1 MREKVLTVPEL
12 VLIAGTRVALGVGVG
27 LLIAGNLD
35 RSARKA
41 AGLALLAFGAW
52 TSIPIAMNLIGK
64 RHRGEVSPSQA
75 A

>member
-1 MREKVLTVPEL
+1 
-12 VLIAGTRVALGVGVG
+12 VGVG
-27 LLIAGNLD
+27 LLIAGKLD

-64 RHRGEVSPSQA
+64 SHRGEISPSQA